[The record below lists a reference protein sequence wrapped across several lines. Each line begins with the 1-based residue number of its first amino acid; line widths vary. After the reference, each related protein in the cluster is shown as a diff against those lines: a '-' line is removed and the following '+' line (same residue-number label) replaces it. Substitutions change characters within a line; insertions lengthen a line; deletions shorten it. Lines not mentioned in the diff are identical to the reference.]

1 MHVWHAQGLGSR
13 RAQPFPPR
21 AVVSVAEVCFLTLG
35 SSTSL
40 PLGSRL
46 RSIAVLSS
54 EVASA
59 HKDCRPPPRC
69 RRSGTQGA

>member
-21 AVVSVAEVCFLTLG
+21 AVVSAVGVCFLTLG

-46 RSIAVLSS
+46 RSIEVLSS

-59 HKDCRPPPRC
+59 HIGCLPPPRC